1 MERLKTRKIVIE
13 WEDGGSYIPKWLEK
27 VLADNR
33 CKSFEVK
40 TGVSKE
46 KFKELAAKKLEELG
60 KMGLPVLRDDV
71 VKLAEA
77 FIEIEYYIK

>member
-1 MERLKTRKIVIE
+1 MEKKIRKITLE
-13 WEDGGSYIPKWLEK
+13 WESTEPPKWLEK
-27 VLADNR
+27 IGADNR

-46 KFKELAAKKLEELG
+46 EFQEQAAKKLEELS

-77 FIEIEYYIK
+77 FIEIKYYIK

>member
-1 MERLKTRKIVIE
+1 MVNLKTKKIIIE
-13 WEDGGSYIPKWLEK
+13 WEGADSEIPQWLEN
-27 VLADNR
+27 VITDGR

-46 KFKELAAKKLEELG
+46 EFKELAAKKLEELG

-77 FIEIEYYIK
+77 FIEIEYYIE

>member
-1 MERLKTRKIVIE
+1 MTNLKTRKITIE
-13 WEDGGSYIPKWLEK
+13 WEDVGPEIPQWLKK
-27 VLADNR
+27 VIADGR

-46 KFKELAAKKLEELG
+46 EFQELAAKKLEELG

>member
-1 MERLKTRKIVIE
+1 MKNKTRKIVIE
-13 WEDGGSYIPKWLEK
+13 WEDGGSYVPKWLEK
-27 VLADNR
+27 VVTDQR

-40 TGVSKE
+40 TRVSKE
-46 KFKELAAKKLEELG
+46 EFKELAAKKLEELG
-60 KMGLPVLRDDV
+60 KMGLPILRDDV